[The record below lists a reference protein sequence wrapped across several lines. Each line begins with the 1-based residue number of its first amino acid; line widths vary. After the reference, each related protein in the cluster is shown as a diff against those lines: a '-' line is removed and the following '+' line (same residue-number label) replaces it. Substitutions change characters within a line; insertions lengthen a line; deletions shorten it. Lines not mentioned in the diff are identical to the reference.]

1 MPRTRSLRAR
11 SRLMENL
18 IAIELKRRGKELS
31 RKDRQGREVDF
42 VVREGP
48 RVEQLIQVMFVSGL
62 DDVERRELKALLK
75 ASKELGCEELLC
87 ITWDYE
93 DELEREEKKIRF
105 SPLWKWLLR
114 CA

>member
-1 MPRTRSLRAR
+1 
-11 SRLMENL
+11 MENL
-18 IAIELKRRGKELS
+18 IAIELKRRGNELS
-31 RKDRQGREVDF
+31 RKDRQGGEVDF

-48 RVEQLIQVMFVSGL
+48 RVKRLIQVMFVSGL
-62 DDVERRELKALLK
+62 DEVERRELKALLK

-105 SPLWKWLLR
+105 SPLWKQLST